1 MSSIPAYN
9 ICQNARNLTI
19 TERLL
24 TDLEAIRDSIAEGKY
39 KTGTWQQ
46 MLTDLI
52 AQDRATRRALKS
64 VISNV
69 SDALHKR
76 HGYRCFDFM
85 PAYLIELSLI
95 AAAILLSSASS
106 LPLSLLATFLFAV
119 TLPTGPHSH
128 GRINPRHPVQLRL
141 SLVP

>member
-9 ICQNARNLTI
+9 ICQNTRNLII
-19 TERLL
+19 TEKLV

-64 VISNV
+64 VIPNV
-69 SDALHKR
+69 SDALHRR
-76 HGYRCFDFM
+76 HR
-85 PAYLIELSLI
+85 
-95 AAAILLSSASS
+95 
-106 LPLSLLATFLFAV
+106 
-119 TLPTGPHSH
+119 
-128 GRINPRHPVQLRL
+128 
-141 SLVP
+141 